1 MAVGEHHPMT
11 SLQGSQPRD
20 PMRSFICAACATQF
34 AASEQPP
41 AACPICQDER
51 QHVPPS
57 GQQWTTLDDLRR
69 THRNAFQRLEP
80 GLYGIGPEPR
90 IGIGQRAL
98 LVRTPAGNVLW
109 DCVPLLDDATVDI
122 VRALGGVAAIA
133 ISHPHFYATMV
144 EWAHAFDAPVL
155 LHAADR
161 EWVMRP
167 DPAIR
172 FWDGATH
179 ALLDGLTIV
188 HCGGHFEGSAVLHW
202 AAGAEGRGALM
213 TGDTI
218 QVVQDRRWVS
228 FMRSYPNTVP
238 LDPVRVRRIVDAV
251 QPFAF
256 DRIYGAW
263 WDMHVQT
270 DAKAA
275 VVRSAERYL
284 DAIAGR
290 A

>member
-1 MAVGEHHPMT
+1 MQ
-11 SLQGSQPRD
+11 SS
-20 PMRSFICAACATQF
+20 ICATCGTQF
-34 AASEQPP
+34 AASAQPP

-51 QHVPPS
+51 QHVPPG
-57 GQQWTTLDDLRR
+57 GQQWTTMEALRR
-69 THRNAFQRLEP
+69 THRNSFGRLDA

-109 DCVPLLDDATVDI
+109 DCVRLLDDATVDI
-122 VRALGGVAAIA
+122 VRGLGGIAAIA
-133 ISHPHFYATMV
+133 ISHPHFYTSMV
-144 EWAHAFDAPVL
+144 EWAHAFDAPVH
-155 LHAADR
+155 LHADDR

-172 FWDGATH
+172 FWEGETH
-179 ALLDGLTIV
+179 ALGDGLTLV
-188 HCGGHFEGSAVLHW
+188 RCGGHFDGSTVLHW
-202 AAGAEGRGALM
+202 AAGADGRGALL

-228 FMRSYPNTVP
+228 FMRSFPNLVP
-238 LDPVRVRRIVDAV
+238 LDAARVQRIVAAV
-251 QPFAF
+251 EPFDF

-263 WDMHVQT
+263 WDLHVET

-275 VVRSAERYL
+275 VARSATRYL

-290 A
+290 G